1 MIRARVFESINDVEP
16 AVWDALLNGKSIAF
30 SHAFWKIVEESRL
43 NDFHYRHVLFVDNDD
58 QPVGQATFYLVTT
71 DIAIF
76 SPPKLRRCLEIVR
89 RFFPNFLKLKILECG
104 TPLIISSPP
113 VVLHPDL
120 EADEIIDALHK
131 VLREYARRGGA
142 FLMMLRDF
150 EPPQAQW
157 EGLLKNKAY
166 HWIRGL
172 PNTYLDI
179 CWNSMDEYHA
189 SLKSYYR
196 SKINNHLRKNAELG
210 VHHDMLEDFSDLSDE
225 LCRQWLIVHERA
237 NEFQREVL
245 TPDFYRE
252 LALRLDGN
260 AKVLRFFKGDTF
272 MGHALLLHDCDT
284 LRWLY
289 FGRAEPVNDSL
300 YLYVIQAVI
309 QAGIELKAKR
319 IEMGLT
325 TYSIKLDVGARPE
338 PIHYAIRS
346 VFSLFNPWVGL
357 GYKLLNKPANV
368 QSKGVFKTKPVK
380 DMP

>member
-1 MIRARVFESINDVEP
+1 MIRAQVYESIRDVDP
-16 AVWDALLNGKSIAF
+16 ATWDGLLTGESIAF

-58 QPVGQATFYLVTT
+58 QPVGQASFYVVTT

-76 SPPKLRRCLEIVR
+76 SPPGLRRWLEGVR
-89 RFFPNFLKLKILECG
+89 RVFPNFLKLKMLECG

-120 EADEIIDALHK
+120 QADEVVDALHK
-131 VLREYARRGGA
+131 VLKEYARRDRV
-142 FLMMLRDF
+142 FLMILRDF
-150 EPPQAQW
+150 ESPESHW
-157 EGLLKNKAY
+157 EGLLKSRAY

-172 PNTYLDI
+172 PNTYLEI
-179 CWNSMDEYHA
+179 RWNSLDEYHA

-210 VHHDMLEDFSDLSDE
+210 VHHDMLDDFAHLADE

-245 TPDFYRE
+245 TSDFYRE
-252 LALRLDGN
+252 LALRLDGH
-260 AKVLRFFKGDTF
+260 AKILRFFKGDAF
-272 MGHALLLHDCDT
+272 IGHALLLHDRDT

-289 FGRAEPVNDSL
+289 FGRSEPVNDSL
-300 YLYVIQAVI
+300 YLYVVQAVI

-325 TYSIKLDVGARPE
+325 TYPVKLDVGARPE
-338 PIHYAIRS
+338 PIHYAIRCA
-346 VFSLFNPWVGL
+346 FSIFNPWVGW

-368 QSKGVFKTKPVK
+368 QSKGVFKAEPAK
-380 DMP
+380 DRS